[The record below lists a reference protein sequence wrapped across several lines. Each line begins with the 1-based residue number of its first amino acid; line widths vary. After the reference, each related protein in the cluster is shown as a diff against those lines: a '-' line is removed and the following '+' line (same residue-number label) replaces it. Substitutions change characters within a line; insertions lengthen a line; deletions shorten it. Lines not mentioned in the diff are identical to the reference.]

1 MPSSPI
7 FKSECELSPKYVP
20 SSLPH
25 REKQIGFLLNLYL
38 DSLENL
44 QEDYLFSSQLVGPVG
59 AGKTVRFFD
68 KSIYKDF
75 ISIPF
80 FRVTRWASC
89 LSIVAS

>member
-7 FKSECELSPKYVP
+7 SQNEGELSHKYVP

-38 DSLENL
+38 DSLENI

-75 ISIPF
+75 ISTSS
-80 FRVTRWASC
+80 FRITR
-89 LSIVAS
+89 